1 MTYRL
6 GTLSPFAKKRLFFY
20 NIEMEKILVVEDNKS
35 MQEMLESIL
44 SKKRILGQN
53 RGEFWGQAISFQ
65 FTGRIR

>member
-1 MTYRL
+1 
-6 GTLSPFAKKRLFFY
+6 
-20 NIEMEKILVVEDNKS
+20 MEKILVVEDNKS